1 MNMRPSVVG
10 LILIAIFLSGCSIK
24 AAYNNFD
31 RFAKWQVS
39 DYVDFDER
47 QEAYF
52 DAELARL
59 LYWHRTTELPRYVV
73 WLESL
78 AKATVEERTEETL
91 PEVVK
96 EVIAAAEL
104 VEARAMP
111 MTIELMLSLSDG
123 QLALLPEKLARDNEE
138 FMEEEAELS
147 EAEAREAWL
156 ESMEDAS
163 KRFMGRLSAQQRQY
177 LQTQSLRYQP
187 EQKLWV
193 EYRARW
199 QAELLKALANRRDVQ
214 AFVQTYERL
223 VADRELYYGTEFA
236 SVSKSNEDLRRDVT
250 LGLLRTANDKQRER
264 LIDTMRDIAEDLRE
278 LAAEAAPSAPPGG
291 GCLVRCPEA
300 ASL

>member
-1 MNMRPSVVG
+1 MTIRHSALG
-10 LILIAIFLSGCSIK
+10 LILVGVVLSGCSIK

-59 LYWHRTTELPRYVV
+59 LYWHRTTELPRYVQ
-73 WLESL
+73 WLETV
-78 AKATVEERTEETL
+78 AKATAEERTEETL

-104 VEARAMP
+104 VETRAMP

-123 QLALLPEKLARDNEE
+123 QLALLPDKLARDNEE
-138 FMEEEAELS
+138 FMEEEAGLS
-147 EAEAREAWL
+147 EAEAREAWF
-156 ESMEDAS
+156 ESMEGAS
-163 KRFMGRLSAQQRQY
+163 KRFLGRLSAQQRQY

-187 EQKLWV
+187 EQRLWV

-214 AFVQTYERL
+214 SFVQSYERL

-250 LGLLRTANDKQRER
+250 LGLLRTADDKQRER
-264 LIDTMRDIAEDLRE
+264 LIETMQDIAEDLRE
-278 LAAEAAPSAPPGG
+278 LAAEAAPSAPPSG

-300 ASL
+300 ALL